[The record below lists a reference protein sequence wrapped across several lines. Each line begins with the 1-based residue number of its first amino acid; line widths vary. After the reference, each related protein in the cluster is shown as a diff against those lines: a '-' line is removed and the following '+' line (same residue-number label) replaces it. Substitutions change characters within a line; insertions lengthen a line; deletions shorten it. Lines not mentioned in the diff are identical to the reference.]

1 MMNSA
6 LENDDSH
13 LNETKNTATRKTA
26 LIAVLAALCIGS
38 NYAMLP
44 LPNIKLMDTIVFTT
58 GLFYGFVPSA
68 TVAAIA
74 WLVYGTLNPLGFSMP
89 ILLVVIVAETTYSF
103 IGARLRRTSLGHLHR
118 DYGTVERYLIFGV
131 AGLFATLIYDIITNA
146 VSGLLAYNSIWI
158 GLITMNVPLPL
169 GIIHEA
175 SNFVLFAT
183 ISPLLLKLLAKGV
196 LPNKL

>member
-1 MMNSA
+1 MNTT
-6 LENDDSH
+6 LENADTH
-13 LNETKNTATRKTA
+13 LNKSKNTTTRKTA

-58 GLFYGFVPSA
+58 GLFYGFIPSA
-68 TVAAIA
+68 TIAAIA

-89 ILLVVIVAETTYSF
+89 ILLVVIVAEITYSLV
-103 IGARLRRTSLGHLHR
+103 GARLRRTALGHPHK

-131 AGLFATLIYDIITNA
+131 AGLFATLIYDIVTNA

-175 SNFVLFAT
+175 SNFILFAT
-183 ISPLLLKLLAKGV
+183 ISPLLLKLLAQGV
-196 LPNKL
+196 LPKKL